1 MEGPTHNPNPARS
14 GSRFAK
20 GSHLKIAPQPRRGAN
35 QPWSRSGT
43 FVSHKMI
50 GVQEM
55 QEEQKN
61 TAQGVGDMEMASH
74 QSSSR
79 FAFLL
84 YLGVVFSLD
93 KLDNFKC
100 SSMILHM
107 IHSEL

>member
-1 MEGPTHNPNPARS
+1 
-14 GSRFAK
+14 
-20 GSHLKIAPQPRRGAN
+20 
-35 QPWSRSGT
+35 
-43 FVSHKMI
+43 MI

-55 QEEQKN
+55 QQEQKN

-84 YLGVVFSLD
+84 HLVFSLD